1 MPDAIAKYQLTISQ
15 NEAKDGT
22 ERVITRNGRRLAV
35 TIPAGIKT
43 GSLVKLSGA
52 LQITDGYYGDIVIEI
67 NVKQQRYWK
76 RQVKTFG
83 FWSLVLGI
91 PGVFL
96 PVAGIPFFVTAVIL
110 GVLQFRRRVSKCSI
124 AGFALGLAG
133 VVFFIVVVVPAINYL
148 SNPSDIFS
156 NGIGVIGSDYK
167 PIELVNNP
175 NAVNPSYEEL
185 LIFIQED
192 TTDAKR
198 YIDATYFGGYDCKD
212 YAEDV
217 HNNAEGAGIRAA
229 WVGIDFRGEEIGH
242 AINAFETTDR
252 GLVYIDCTEWD
263 TVAYVEKGKEYG
275 SIDITEA
282 YSPLY
287 SFYDEYKQE
296 GQGFEPLGIVES
308 IYIHW

>member
-1 MPDAIAKYQLTISQ
+1 MSDTIIKYQLTISR

-22 ERVITRNGRRLAV
+22 ERVITRKGKLLAV
-35 TIPAGIKT
+35 TIPAGMKT

-52 LQITDGYYGDIVIEI
+52 LQITDGYYGDIIIEI
-67 NVKQQRYWK
+67 KVKQRYWK

-91 PGVFL
+91 PGIFL
-96 PVAGIPFFVTAVIL
+96 PFTGIPFFVTAVIL
-110 GVLQFRRRVSKCSI
+110 GVLQFRRRVSKYSI

-133 VVFFIVVVVPAINYL
+133 VVFFVVVVVPAMSYP
-148 SNPSDIFS
+148 SSPSDIYS
-156 NGIGVIGSDYK
+156 INGIREFGSDYK

-192 TTDAKR
+192 TTDAKL
-198 YIDATYFGGYDCKD
+198 YIDTFFWGYVCAD

-229 WVGIDFRGEEIGH
+229 WVGIEFPGEEIGH
-242 AINAFETTDR
+242 ALNAFETTDR

-263 TVAYVEKGKEYG
+263 TVAYVEEGKEYG

-287 SFYDEYKQE
+287 SFYEEYKQE
-296 GQGFEPLGIVES
+296 WQGFEPLGIVED